1 MLLMKL
7 FLILVINGFKKGFK
21 YIGFLFG
28 SKCDGINFIIYIF
41 LVLYF
46 FIFDIVVIVIL
57 IVL

>member
-1 MLLMKL
+1 MKL
-7 FLILVINGFKKGFK
+7 FFIFVISGFKKGFK
-21 YIGFLFG
+21 EIGFFFG
-28 SKCDGINFIIYIF
+28 SICDGINFIMYIF